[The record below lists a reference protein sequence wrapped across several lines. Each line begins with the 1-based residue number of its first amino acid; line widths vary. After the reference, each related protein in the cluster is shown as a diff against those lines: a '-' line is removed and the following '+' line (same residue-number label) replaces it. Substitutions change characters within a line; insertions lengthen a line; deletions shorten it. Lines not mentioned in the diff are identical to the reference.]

1 MKSKSP
7 RPLVPAPPS
16 EGDIRDYAYH
26 LYERSNFETGHDL
39 DHWFEASAFLSANGA
54 PQRHGVHHSPAI
66 IADPTPS
73 QLSTDF

>member
-1 MKSKSP
+1 MKNKSKGSP
-7 RPLVPAPPS
+7 THPKPS
-16 EGDIRDYAYH
+16 EDDIRDYAYH